1 MKLITDLAH
10 LVRTIAITL
19 IRYLDRPTLWLNL
32 DPNRY
37 IFLDSNRFIQWLIKC
52 YRVLGYILAKLAKVI
67 SIAAAIYPIFVFF
80 GWKPF
85 ESEGALYIKSIVPA
99 HKVPVVC
106 WTEKTWVTFREEP
119 NTNSGS
125 AFYLHKGDGNRLFG
139 WSLKVD
145 RGRDWYVFSY
155 RVNTI
160 THKSEQV
167 KGFIDSTLLE
177 CEEV

>member
-1 MKLITDLAH
+1 MKLIADLAH
-10 LVRTIAITL
+10 LVCTTAITL

-32 DPNRY
+32 DPNRH
-37 IFLDSNRFIQWLIKC
+37 IFLDSNRFIHWLSIC
-52 YRVLGYILAKLAKVI
+52 YRGLVYILAMLLKG
-67 SIAAAIYPIFVFF
+67 IATAGTIAPIFMFF

-99 HKVPVVC
+99 HTVPVVC
-106 WTEKTWVTFREEP
+106 WTEKEWVTLREEP
-119 NTNSGS
+119 STNSS
-125 AFYLHKGDGNRLFG
+125 VVFYLNKGDGNKLFG
-139 WSLKVD
+139 WSLQID

-160 THKSEQV
+160 THKSNQV
-167 KGFIDSTLLE
+167 KGFIDRELLK